1 MSQHVSYF
9 KNHVLSEQNYST
21 IFLLQM
27 ETLLE
32 EPRFHAV
39 SSVRNAEVRVSYAEY
54 RALDVDDDY
63 FYELINGELVKK
75 SAPSPFH
82 QILVVNL
89 AVALNRFTKENN
101 LGGQILVA
109 PVDVFVDDYSA
120 PQPDVLYIS
129 EARRSII
136 TSDGVMG
143 APDLVMEVL
152 SPSSISRDR
161 NDKRKLYERLKVQE
175 YWILDPNN
183 RSIEVYALTEAGYDI
198 AGFAVEQGA
207 ASSGVL
213 QGFSV
218 TVQEIM
224 P

>member
-1 MSQHVSYF
+1 
-9 KNHVLSEQNYST
+9 
-21 IFLLQM
+21 M

-32 EPRFHAV
+32 EPSVHAV
-39 SSVRNAEVRVSYAEY
+39 SGVRSAEGRVSYAEY

-183 RSIEVYALTEAGYDI
+183 RSIEVYALTESGYDI
-198 AGFAVEQGA
+198 AGFAVEQGT

>member
-1 MSQHVSYF
+1 
-9 KNHVLSEQNYST
+9 
-21 IFLLQM
+21 M

-32 EPRFHAV
+32 EPSVHAA
-39 SSVRNAEVRVSYAEY
+39 SSVRSAEGRVSYAEY
-54 RALDVDDDY
+54 RVLDVDDDY

-89 AVALNRFTKENN
+89 AVALNRFTKESN

-129 EARRSII
+129 DARRSII

-161 NDKRKLYERLKVQE
+161 NDKRKLNERLKVQE

-183 RSIEVYALTEAGYDI
+183 RSIEVYALTESGYDI
-198 AGFAVEQGA
+198 AGFAVEQGT

>member
-1 MSQHVSYF
+1 
-9 KNHVLSEQNYST
+9 
-21 IFLLQM
+21 M

-32 EPRFHAV
+32 EPSVHAV
-39 SSVRNAEVRVSYAEY
+39 SGVRSAEGRVSYAEY
-54 RALDVDDDY
+54 RVLDVDDDY

-82 QILVVNL
+82 QRIVVRL
-89 AVALNRFTKENN
+89 TIALTRYIEQHQ
-101 LGGQILVA
+101 LGGEVLVA
-109 PVDVFVDDYSA
+109 PVDVFVDDYNA

-129 EARRSII
+129 PSQQHIVTA
-136 TSDGVMG
+136 DGVMG

-198 AGFAVEQGA
+198 AGFAVEQGT
-207 ASSGVL
+207 ASSDVL

>member
-1 MSQHVSYF
+1 
-9 KNHVLSEQNYST
+9 
-21 IFLLQM
+21 M

-32 EPRFHAV
+32 EPSVHAA
-39 SSVRNAEVRVSYAEY
+39 SSVRSTEGRFSYAEY
-54 RALDVDDDY
+54 RAFDVDDDY

-101 LGGQILVA
+101 LDGQILVA

-136 TSDGVMG
+136 TSNGVMG

-183 RSIEVYALTEAGYDI
+183 RSIEVYALTESGYDI
-198 AGFAVEQGA
+198 AGFAVEQGT

>member
-1 MSQHVSYF
+1 
-9 KNHVLSEQNYST
+9 
-21 IFLLQM
+21 M
-27 ETLLE
+27 ETILE
-32 EPRFHAV
+32 EPSVHAA
-39 SSVRNAEVRVSYAEY
+39 SGIRSAERRVSYAEY
-54 RALDVDDDY
+54 RVLDVDDDY

-198 AGFAVEQGA
+198 AGFAVEQGT
-207 ASSGVL
+207 ASSDVL

>member
-1 MSQHVSYF
+1 
-9 KNHVLSEQNYST
+9 
-21 IFLLQM
+21 M

-32 EPRFHAV
+32 EPSVHAA
-39 SSVRNAEVRVSYAEY
+39 SSVRSAEGRVSYAEY
-54 RALDVDDDY
+54 RVLDVDDDY

-89 AVALNRFTKENN
+89 AVALNRFTKESN

-161 NDKRKLYERLKVQE
+161 NDKRKLNERLKVQE

-183 RSIEVYALTEAGYDI
+183 RSIEVYALTESGYDI
-198 AGFAVEQGA
+198 AGFAVEQGT